1 MNHRE
6 NSNSVPPEHRK
17 SLFGSLAGYVQV
29 HLGSAD
35 EWDEALE
42 FAWSAAAAGESEAD
56 EDLDP
61 DEQYIRGYERYPE
74 TEEEIAWV
82 NAALETALADVPW
95 EDDPRQPCDQ

>member
-1 MNHRE
+1 VVFHE
-6 NSNSVPPEHRK
+6 PPGELQLSPTGAQK
-17 SLFGSLAGYVQV
+17 VLFGSLAGYVQV

-61 DEQYIRGYERYPE
+61 DEQYIRSYERYPE
-74 TEEEIAWV
+74 TEEETAWV
-82 NAALETALADVPW
+82 NAALETALANVP
-95 EDDPRQPCDQ
+95 